1 MLADL
6 YSLPANW
13 DVAVL
18 CTNLR
23 ELNGKRPVFADHIE
37 SDFLFPL
44 LHLRFIEMAPGT
56 IEGSG
61 EVRSDGHPVRRDRVA
76 ALDGA
81 SSEDGAG
88 ADERPRLPAGAPMST
103 SATGETPDAGS
114 DLDIDEDLL
123 RRVRDV

>member
-1 MLADL
+1 M
-6 YSLPANW
+6 PANS

-44 LHLRFIEMAPGT
+44 LHLRFIEMPTGT
-56 IEGSG
+56 LEATA
-61 EVRSDGHPVRRDRVA
+61 ELR
-76 ALDGA
+76 LDGA
-81 SSEDGAG
+81 TSRRDERPAAGDRDGSGVDSTA
-88 ADERPRLPAGAPMST
+88 AERPRLPAGAPVGT
-103 SATGETPDAGS
+103 SPARDTPDADS
-114 DLDIDEDLL
+114 DIDIDEDFL